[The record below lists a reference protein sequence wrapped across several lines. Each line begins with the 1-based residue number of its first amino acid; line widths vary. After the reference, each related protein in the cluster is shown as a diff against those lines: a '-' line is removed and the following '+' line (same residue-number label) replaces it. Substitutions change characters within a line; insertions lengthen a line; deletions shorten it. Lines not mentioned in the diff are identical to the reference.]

1 MSFSFSWV
9 AKQIDKRLKFFREIF
24 DLTGI
29 LTTNNTI
36 LKNSISSIDFHFN
49 LPAVNELE
57 KVINSIRKDQFSKFH
72 KILSMEAANNK
83 SDWQLHGVQSV
94 WWTVA
99 HRENCYDNQ
108 NIRKSLWFIE
118 ENHWQC
124 RWTRS
129 IEEW

>member
-9 AKQIDKRLKFFREIF
+9 AKQIDKFWKFLLEVF

-29 LTTNNTI
+29 LTTNNTF
-36 LKNSISSIDFHFN
+36 LKNSISSIVFHFN

-57 KVINSIRKDQFSKFH
+57 KITNSIRKDKFSSFH

-83 SDWQLHGVQSV
+83 SNWQPHGVQSF

-99 HRENCYDNQ
+99 HRENYYDNQ
-108 NIRKSLWFIE
+108 IIRKSLWFIE